1 MPFFDIGVLYRTRKK
16 SLFFLYLQA
25 FFRISRSRNFRENAN
40 FFRKNGKIKNRRF
53 LCYNGYIKALINPL
67 EGTSVP
73 ISF

>member
-1 MPFFDIGVLYRTRKK
+1 MPFIVIGVLCRTSAKPQ
-16 SLFFLYLQA
+16 FFLYLQA
-25 FFRISRSRNFRENAN
+25 FFIISRSRNFRENAN